1 MSGRLLGE
9 GAQAAETM
17 AAVAREAVAMVL
29 AQWRSWLR
37 WVSAVVQD
45 ALSLLLLLSLHLM
58 WASLGMQVV
67 LV

>member
-1 MSGRLLGE
+1 MLGE

-37 WVSAVVQD
+37 WVSAVVRD
-45 ALSLLLLLSLHLM
+45 ALSLLLLLLSLHLM